1 MLWSGAVAPWRG
13 MEQGKGELCLGA
25 MVKGVLGSMEGNKL
39 PALGKVEQ
47 GELAGNSRL
56 EHWCSRRGERA
67 RV

>member
-1 MLWSGAVAPWRG
+1 MVRSCRAMERDGA
-13 MEQGKGELCLGA
+13 GKGELCLGA